1 MGASE
6 IDAIGARGDTVGNGI
21 SDGQIPKHR
30 RMLHFG
36 QADANTGGSGDIGRM
51 PRLTPSYGMS
61 PGPIV
66 K

>member
-6 IDAIGARGDTVGNGI
+6 IDAIGARGDAAGNGI
-21 SDGQIPKHR
+21 SDGKILKH
-30 RMLHFG
+30 LHFG

-61 PGPIV
+61 PGSIV